1 MSFKHTHTH
10 TLSLYLVFDL
20 LTNLLIGSH
29 SEGDR

>member
-1 MSFKHTHTH
+1 MSFKHTH